1 MQTFFQPSDYEI
13 YLSLLAE
20 RASESNVRIWGH
32 ALMPNHIHLIAV
44 PDTEGGLRRAIGETH
59 RCYTNIINQREG
71 WTGYLWQGRF
81 SSCPMDDKHCLNAA
95 RYIELNPVRAGLVA
109 QPEFYPWS
117 SARAHL
123 NAQNDRVVEVRP
135 LLDMAGDWKRF
146 LADHIDAETV
156 KRIRDCQRT
165 GRPLGSDE
173 FIADLEVRTG
183 RILRRQRT
191 GPKPAG
197 GELGIVS
204 PN

>member
-1 MQTFFQPSDYEI
+1 
-13 YLSLLAE
+13 
-20 RASESNVRIWGH
+20 
-32 ALMPNHIHLIAV
+32 
-44 PDTEGGLRRAIGETH
+44 
-59 RCYTNIINQREG
+59 
-71 WTGYLWQGRF
+71 
-81 SSCPMDDKHCLNAA
+81 
-95 RYIELNPVRAGLVA
+95 
-109 QPEFYPWS
+109 
-117 SARAHL
+117 L